1 MCSSDNLSRNID
13 RLETALNK
21 TIKRIRAD
29 MVNLEEGLT
38 SSQFYVLALL
48 LKNKLTVTE
57 IAKALNVKPSAVT
70 SILDRMHENGFI
82 VRRRDEA
89 DRRLVMVGIT
99 AKGQSIFATS
109 QEKRHKIVG
118 HYFSCLTDEEIELL
132 VNVFEKVAHSI
143 DTEHVK

>member
-70 SILDRMHENGFI
+70 SILDRMHDNGFI

-99 AKGQSIFATS
+99 AKGQSVFATS
-109 QEKRHKIVG
+109 QEKRHKIVE